1 MDEEVLVFSAALL
14 DQLGAFTGFRSRVD
28 DYLPEILAPRN
39 LSYMKRSIAENDPTH
54 KQLIPYAVLKVGDLV
69 YCYGRGKKG
78 GESRLHDRL
87 SLGVGGHIC
96 REDGDEGAAAYE
108 TGFAREL
115 VEEVDIQGR
124 YQSKIVGLVY
134 DPSTPVGEVHVGVVH
149 LLELETPSVIARD
162 PSLADADFLTLDEV
176 VSLRPRFETWSQ
188 FVIDHVLT
196 TPKASS
202 VRA

>member
-1 MDEEVLVFSAALL
+1 MDEEVLVFSADLL
-14 DQLGAFTGFRSRVD
+14 ERLGPFTGFRGRVD
-28 DYLPEILAPRN
+28 DYLPEILSPRN
-39 LSYMKRSIAENDPTH
+39 LSYLRRSVAENDPTY

-96 REDGDEGAAAYE
+96 REDGDEGTAAYE
-108 TGFAREL
+108 SGFAREL
-115 VEEVDIQGR
+115 AEEVDIQGR

-134 DPSTPVGEVHVGVVH
+134 DPSTPVGEVHLGVVH
-149 LLELETPSVIARD
+149 LLELQSPSVTARD
-162 PSLADADFLTLDEV
+162 PSLADANFLPLDEI

-196 TPKASS
+196 LSAP
-202 VRA
+202 R